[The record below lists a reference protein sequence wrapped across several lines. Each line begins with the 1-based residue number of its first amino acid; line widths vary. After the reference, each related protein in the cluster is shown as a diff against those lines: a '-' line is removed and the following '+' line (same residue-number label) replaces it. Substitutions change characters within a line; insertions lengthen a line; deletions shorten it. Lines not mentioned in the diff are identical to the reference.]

1 MAEFR
6 TTNNEEICI
15 DRVRKEGF
23 GYSEALGFGENDFP
37 KYYVIRVALARA
49 LQLPKIPLNSPQW
62 EDKKLGGDS
71 GKEYRLEQLTGEGK
85 NNKDDFDALTRAM
98 LYMQHKDELDRDN
111 IDIFNDD
118 KEYVKILDKYIRR
131 GLYELR
137 NSWKNN
143 DCIYQWCLDNL
154 GFDFADSPNATSD
167 TKQEISK
174 TNYFERLQKYFR
186 QSAINIQLINEED
199 SYRHHICKIELMDS
213 DKISAFKVKA
223 KYLDDEFGC
232 RVMTESCEGLQRAY
246 NIQIAKPQEQWQNL
260 GLAEFEK
267 GLAELKRH
275 DFKLGIYAGND
286 IDKKSLYFDLAN
298 APHCFVAGTTGS
310 GKTKFIQTMIVCLL
324 QNPNVEIA
332 VIDPKQGIDFRIF
345 MPKIRFITD
354 LEEVRDYLD
363 EKIAEMES
371 RFAQMSEAQSD
382 DIVKLGLRYEVIII
396 DELKDLIDQ
405 EKKKELSTP
414 LGRLAQKARQAGIH
428 LILGTQRPDS
438 ASFSGILR
446 SNIPSRIAL
455 KVQKSTE
462 SKIILDEVGAEK
474 LLGYGDMLVKMAN
487 MSKPKHIFS
496 TLLQPDDI
504 KSLI

>member
-1 MAEFR
+1 MLFCRLSR
-6 TTNNEEICI
+6 T
-15 DRVRKEGF
+15 
-23 GYSEALGFGENDFP
+23 
-37 KYYVIRVALARA
+37 
-49 LQLPKIPLNSPQW
+49 
-62 EDKKLGGDS
+62 
-71 GKEYRLEQLTGEGK
+71 
-85 NNKDDFDALTRAM
+85 
-98 LYMQHKDELDRDN
+98 
-111 IDIFNDD
+111 
-118 KEYVKILDKYIRR
+118 
-131 GLYELR
+131 
-137 NSWKNN
+137 
-143 DCIYQWCLDNL
+143 
-154 GFDFADSPNATSD
+154 
-167 TKQEISK
+167 
-174 TNYFERLQKYFR
+174 
-186 QSAINIQLINEED
+186 
-199 SYRHHICKIELMDS
+199 
-213 DKISAFKVKA
+213 
-223 KYLDDEFGC
+223 
-232 RVMTESCEGLQRAY
+232 Y

-286 IDKKSLYFDLAN
+286 IDKEMLCFDLAQ

-324 QNPNVEIA
+324 QNPNVEIT

-354 LEEVRDYLD
+354 LEEVRDYFD

-371 RFAQMSEAQSD
+371 RFVQMSEAQSD

-474 LLGYGDMLVKMAN
+474 LLGYGDMLVKMVN
-487 MSKPKHIFS
+487 MPKPKHIFS